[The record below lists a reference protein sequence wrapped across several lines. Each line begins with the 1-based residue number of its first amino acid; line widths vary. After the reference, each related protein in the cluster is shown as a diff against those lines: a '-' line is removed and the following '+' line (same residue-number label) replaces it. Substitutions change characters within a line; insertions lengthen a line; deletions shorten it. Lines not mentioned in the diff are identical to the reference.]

1 MTVHL
6 ASYAVRSGL
15 NLEVAAANVFG
26 QNHQLYAGYPEPG
39 RRERQPP
46 VPILRLAVRSVLT
59 VASLLLACRFVAA
72 QGLTV
77 ASASDLQSALPAM
90 VSQFEKETGQQVKLI
105 FGSSGN
111 FFTQIQNGAPFD
123 VFLSADID
131 YPRRLEGSGQAERG
145 SLYEYATGHIV
156 LWTRHDS
163 GIDVKRGLTVLTE
176 ARVRRVALA
185 NPEHAPYG
193 RAAVAALRHERLY
206 ERVQGKLV
214 LGENISQAAQFAQ
227 SGNAEVGVLALS
239 LALSP
244 ALRSSGTYVEIPESW
259 YPPIEQAAVVLA
271 SSRQKALARQFIEYL
286 KRPASVRVLQSY
298 GFAVSQTTT
307 R

>member
-1 MTVHL
+1 MISTLTRRGWVRFAFLSLGALLSQACSDAGHARAPEPEEL
-6 ASYAVRSGL
+6 A
-15 NLEVAAANVFG
+15 VAAAANLTQVAGTLGQKFQAATGVRTVFSFASTA
-26 QNHQLYAGYPEPG
+26 QL
-39 RRERQPP
+39 
-46 VPILRLAVRSVLT
+46 T
-59 VASLLLACRFVAA
+59 
-72 QGLTV
+72 
-77 ASASDLQSALPAM
+77 
-90 VSQFEKETGQQVKLI
+90 QQI
-105 FGSSGN
+105 E
-111 FFTQIQNGAPFD
+111 NGAPFD
-123 VFLSADID
+123 VLLSADID
-131 YPRRLEGSGQAERG
+131 YPRRLEESGQAERG

-156 LWTRHDS
+156 LWTRNDS

-176 ARVRRVALA
+176 ARVRRVAIA

-206 ERVQGKLV
+206 ERVQQKLV

-227 SGNAEVGVLALS
+227 TGSADVGLLALS
-239 LALSP
+239 LARSP
-244 ALRSSGTYVEIPESW
+244 ALKSSGTYVEVPESW

-298 GFAVSQTTT
+298 GFAVPQATT